1 MIWLIIILVIIV
13 VSFILALR
21 SMRTYKEVPTTKFPY
36 GIFLIKNEELLLENG
51 VMNKLYDFCV
61 ESNAI
66 ISLERLFN
74 GNEKALVLYAPQNV
88 GQFVSELA
96 LLEIEDYLLKAPKSP
111 QKKVLIDEAVVWSI
125 KPKNESDLVIK
136 PGFLKDLNLEP
147 SQNFFWQIIMVAAKQ
162 KFHFQINIRAAIL
175 ESDVHKKI
183 ELAKFISKHIADE
196 SSLER
201 NSKSSDSIALLFME
215 YQKRIITPSEAEGFV
230 LSSQTLK
237 QLL

>member
-1 MIWLIIILVIIV
+1 MIWLIIILAIIV
-13 VSFILALR
+13 VSFFLALR
-21 SMRTYKEVPTTKFPY
+21 SMRTYKEVPTTKVPY
-36 GIFLIKNEELLLENG
+36 GLFLIKNEQLLLENG
-51 VMNKLYDFCV
+51 VMNKIYDFCL

-88 GQFVSELA
+88 GQFVPELS
-96 LLEIEDYLLKAPKSP
+96 LLEIEDYLLKAPKTP

-125 KPKNESDLVIK
+125 KPKNEANITVK
-136 PGFLKDLNLEP
+136 PSFLKELHLEQ
-147 SQNFFWQIIMVAAKQ
+147 SQNFFWQIIMVASKQ
-162 KFHFQINIRAAIL
+162 KFHFQVNIRAAIV
-175 ESDVHKKI
+175 ESDVNKKV
-183 ELAKFISKHIADE
+183 ELAKLINKHIAEE

-201 NSKSSDSIALLFME
+201 NSQSSDSIGLLFEE

-230 LSSQTLK
+230 LSTQTIK